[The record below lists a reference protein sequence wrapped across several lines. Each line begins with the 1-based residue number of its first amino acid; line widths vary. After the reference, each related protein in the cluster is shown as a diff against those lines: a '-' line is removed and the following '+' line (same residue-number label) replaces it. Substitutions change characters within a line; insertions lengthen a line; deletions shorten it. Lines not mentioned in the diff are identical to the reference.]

1 MTIDFRCENCGK
13 MLSVDDQHGN
23 AVRCPHCRKKVTVPE
38 GLAGLP
44 RPHVPPNARAAYP
57 PVVPG
62 GQAQGQAE
70 GRQGR
75 QGQQGEE
82 EPAEEGQAV
91 MGAMAT
97 IMPWVISVF
106 LHVGVCLVML
116 FFVMAVVDAKAPID
130 INVPDA
136 ALNLDNPGGVMN
148 PKTETAS
155 KSQNERR
162 TVVKRYTKREEQVDK
177 GKTEKTIELLA
188 ASSDGAHGGAADLGL
203 TASDAAG
210 GPKSRFFGSG
220 GNAGYHIVY
229 VVDRSGSMHTTF
241 QEVQNEMLK
250 SISKLQARQDF
261 SIILFADNQ
270 FIEGPQKRLVSAEL
284 VNKIAA
290 NNFLK
295 DITASSTTTVLPAL
309 KRAFQILKY
318 ADATKPGRLIYLL
331 SDGDFAG
338 ISGGSEYTGAD
349 GRVLNGNEAAIQ
361 WLRDNN
367 PKEEKKGL
375 VHVNT
380 FLYLSKDEEAK
391 KVMETIAKENGGR
404 FKLISADE

>member
-13 MLSVDDQHGN
+13 MLSVDDQPGN

-44 RPHVPPNARAAYP
+44 RPHVPPNARPATAAP
-57 PVVPG
+57 SG
-62 GQAQGQAE
+62 GQAQGQDD
-70 GRQGR
+70 GRQDE
-75 QGQQGEE
+75 QDEE
-82 EPAEEGQAV
+82 EPVEGQAV

-106 LHVGVCLVML
+106 LHVGVCLIML
-116 FFVMAVVDAKAPID
+116 FFVMAVVDPKIPID
-130 INVPDA
+130 IIVPDA
-136 ALNLDNPGGVMN
+136 ALNLDTPGGVMD
-148 PKTETAS
+148 PKTDTAS

-162 TVVKRYTKREEQVDK
+162 TVVKRYTKREDQVDK

-188 ASSDGAHGGAADLGL
+188 ASSEGAHGGAADLGL

-210 GPKSRFFGSG
+210 GPRSRFFGSG
-220 GNAGYHIVY
+220 GNAYHIVY
-229 VVDRSGSMHTTF
+229 VVDRSGSMAMSSAF
-241 QEVQNEMLK
+241 ELVKIEMLK
-250 SISKLQARQDF
+250 SISQLKQAQDF

-270 FIEGPQKRLVSAEL
+270 CIEGPQKRLVSAEL

-309 KRAFQILKY
+309 KRAFQLLKY
-318 ADATKPGRLIYLL
+318 AEASKPGRLVYLL

-367 PKEEKKGL
+367 PKDEKKGL

-380 FLYLSKDEEAK
+380 FLYLSKDEEAR

>member
-13 MLSVDDQHGN
+13 MLSVDDQPGN

-44 RPHVPPNARAAYP
+44 RPHVPPNARPATAH
-57 PVVPG
+57 PG
-62 GQAQGQAE
+62 GQGQGQAD
-70 GRQGR
+70 GRQDE
-75 QGQQGEE
+75 QDEE
-82 EPAEEGQAV
+82 EPVEGQAV

-116 FFVMAVVDAKAPID
+116 FFVMAVVNTKIPPD
-130 INVPDA
+130 IIVPDA

-148 PKTETAS
+148 PKTETVS

-229 VVDRSGSMHTTF
+229 VVDRSGSMAPTF
-241 QEVQNEMLK
+241 QQVQNEMLK
-250 SISKLQARQDF
+250 SISQLKQAQDF

-270 FIEGPQKRLVSAEL
+270 CIEGPQKRLVSAEL

>member
-1 MTIDFRCENCGK
+1 
-13 MLSVDDQHGN
+13 
-23 AVRCPHCRKKVTVPE
+23 
-38 GLAGLP
+38 
-44 RPHVPPNARAAYP
+44 
-57 PVVPG
+57 
-62 GQAQGQAE
+62 
-70 GRQGR
+70 
-75 QGQQGEE
+75 
-82 EPAEEGQAV
+82 
-91 MGAMAT
+91 
-97 IMPWVISVF
+97 
-106 LHVGVCLVML
+106 
-116 FFVMAVVDAKAPID
+116 
-130 INVPDA
+130 
-136 ALNLDNPGGVMN
+136 VMN
-148 PKTETAS
+148 PKTETVS

-229 VVDRSGSMHTTF
+229 VVDRSGSMAPTF
-241 QEVQNEMLK
+241 QQVQNEMLK
-250 SISKLQARQDF
+250 SISQLKQAQDF

-270 FIEGPQKRLVSAEL
+270 CIEGPQKRLVSAEL

-318 ADATKPGRLIYLL
+318 ADASKPGRLIYLL

-391 KVMETIAKENGGR
+391 KVMETIAKENSGR

>member
-13 MLSVDDQHGN
+13 LLSVDDQPGN

-44 RPHVPPNARAAYP
+44 RPHVPPNARPATPAP
-57 PVVPG
+57 SG
-62 GQAQGQAE
+62 GQGQGQAD
-70 GRQGR
+70 GR
-75 QGQQGEE
+75 QGQQDEE

-106 LHVGVCLVML
+106 LHAGACMVML
-116 FFVMAVVDAKAPID
+116 FLVMVVADPKIPID
-130 INVPDA
+130 IIIPDA

-155 KSQNERR
+155 KSENERR
-162 TVVKRYTKREEQVDK
+162 TVVKRYTKREDQVDK

-188 ASSDGAHGGAADLGL
+188 ASSEGAHGGAADLGL

-220 GNAGYHIVY
+220 GNAYHIVY
-229 VVDRSGSMHTTF
+229 VVDRSGSMAPTF
-241 QEVQNEMLK
+241 QQVQNEMLK
-250 SISKLQARQDF
+250 SISQLKQAQDF

-309 KRAFQILKY
+309 KRAFQLLKY
-318 ADATKPGRLIYLL
+318 AEASKPGRLVYLL

-367 PKEEKKGL
+367 PKDEKKGL

-380 FLYLSKDEEAK
+380 FLYLSKDEEAR

>member
-13 MLSVDDQHGN
+13 LLSVDDQPGN

-44 RPHVPPNARAAYP
+44 RPHVPPNARPATPAP
-57 PVVPG
+57 SG
-62 GQAQGQAE
+62 GQGQGQAD
-70 GRQGR
+70 GRQGE
-75 QGQQGEE
+75 QDEE
-82 EPAEEGQAV
+82 EPVEGQAV

-116 FFVMAVVDAKAPID
+116 FFVMAVVNTKIPID
-130 INVPDA
+130 IIVPDA
-136 ALNLDNPGGVMN
+136 ALNLDSPGGVMD
-148 PKTETAS
+148 PKTETVS

-162 TVVKRYTKREEQVDK
+162 TVVKRYTKREDQVDK

-188 ASSDGAHGGAADLGL
+188 ASSEGAHGGAADLGL

-210 GPKSRFFGSG
+210 GPRSRFFGSG
-220 GNAGYHIVY
+220 GNAYHIVY
-229 VVDRSGSMHTTF
+229 VVDRSGSMAQSFNTVRF
-241 QEVQNEMLK
+241 EMLK
-250 SISKLQARQDF
+250 SISGLKESQDF
-261 SIILFADNQ
+261 TVILFGDNQ

-284 VNKIAA
+284 ANKVATK
-290 NNFLK
+290 NFL
-295 DITASSTTTVLPAL
+295 DAIEPGGSTTALPAL

-318 ADATKPGRLIYLL
+318 ADAKPGRLLYLL

-349 GRVLNGNEAAIQ
+349 GRVLNGNEAVIQ

-367 PKEEKKGL
+367 PKDEKKGL

-380 FLYLSKDEEAK
+380 FLYGTQDPEIK
-391 KVMETIAKENGGR
+391 KVMETIAKENSGR

>member
-13 MLSVDDQHGN
+13 MLSVDDQPGN

-44 RPHVPPNARAAYP
+44 RPHVPPNARPATAH
-57 PVVPG
+57 PG
-62 GQAQGQAE
+62 GQGQGQAD
-70 GRQGR
+70 GRQDE
-75 QGQQGEE
+75 QDEE
-82 EPAEEGQAV
+82 EPVEGQAV

-148 PKTETAS
+148 PKTETVS

-210 GPKSRFFGSG
+210 GPRSRFFGSG
-220 GNAGYHIVY
+220 GNAYHIVY
-229 VVDRSGSMHTTF
+229 VVDRSGSMAPTF
-241 QEVQNEMLK
+241 QQVQNEMLK
-250 SISKLQARQDF
+250 SISQLKQAQDF

-270 FIEGPQKRLVSAEL
+270 CIEGPQKRLVSAEL

-367 PKEEKKGL
+367 PKEENKGL

-380 FLYLSKDEEAK
+380 FLYLSKDEEAR